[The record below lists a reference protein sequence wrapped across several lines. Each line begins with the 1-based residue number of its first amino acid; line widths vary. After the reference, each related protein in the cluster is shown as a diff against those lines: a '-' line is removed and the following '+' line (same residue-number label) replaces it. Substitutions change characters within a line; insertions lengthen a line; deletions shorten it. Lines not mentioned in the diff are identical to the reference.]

1 VTQPTT
7 LATLGNRRRPQRVSL
22 LAALAATA
30 LSFGLIMAGSGT
42 ASASGLPPT
51 GEYATSGGWCTLAGW
66 GGTFY
71 CQDGDANT
79 NWYQMPNGYW
89 QVFVV
94 GTDNAVWTRWQVP
107 GGLSS
112 WASLGGRCPDDF
124 HYVFIAD
131 VNPSN
136 GWNWAIA
143 CTSGSYWFDS
153 RTGVPNGSW
162 TGWKTS
168 PET

>member
-7 LATLGNRRRPQRVSL
+7 LATLGNRRRPWRVSL

-42 ASASGLPPT
+42 ASASDVPPT
-51 GEYATSGGWCTLAGW
+51 DEYTTSGGWCTLAGW

-71 CQDGDANT
+71 CQDGDSSP

-94 GTDNAVWTRWQVP
+94 GTDDAVWTRWEVP

-112 WASLGGRCPDDF
+112 WTSLGGQCPDDF

-143 CTSGSYWFDS
+143 CTSGGYWFDS